1 MEEIF
6 KLKISND
13 QKNFTL
19 NINKDML
26 LCYGQQLISDILL
39 KLHLWKCTGDVEN
52 ARKFL
57 SNYSEVKKEYL
68 ILRNI
73 ILENE
78 HPHRIELNHNLMLN
92 KTNNSVTITEYSER
106 LEGIVESFVNRY
118 SKEDNEDIYDEWVK
132 YDIKNFN

>member
-1 MEEIF
+1 M
-6 KLKISND
+6 LKTHGNSYRII
-13 QKNFTL
+13 Q
-19 NINKDML
+19 
-26 LCYGQQLISDILL
+26 
-39 KLHLWKCTGDVEN
+39 
-52 ARKFL
+52 R
-57 SNYSEVKKEYL
+57 YL

-78 HPHRIELNHNLMLN
+78 HPHRIELNHNLILN